1 MKTHIL
7 TPQNFQTSQWSG
19 GTTTQLYISPEGAT
33 LANRDFKL
41 RISIAK
47 VETSESSFTS
57 LPGVNRK
64 LMILEG
70 EITITHEGHYS
81 KHLKPFDVDTFKG
94 DWKTNSKGTCT
105 DFNVMTTGEQQNEMY
120 YLAMGAAMNYK
131 LKPKS
136 TCKDLFIYATSGNCT
151 LRMLGENHFFHK
163 GDLMVI
169 EDFTIPSISISSPKA
184 FGIVV
189 LEV

>member
-1 MKTHIL
+1 MKTLIR
-7 TPQNFQTSQWSG
+7 TPQDFQTSQWSG
-19 GTTTQLYISPEGAT
+19 GITTQLYISPKGAT
-33 LANRDFKL
+33 LANRDFRL
-41 RISIAK
+41 RISTAK
-47 VETSESSFTS
+47 VETSESTFTS

-70 EITITHEGHYS
+70 EITITHENHYS

-94 DWKTNSKGTCT
+94 DWKTNSKGFCT
-105 DFNVMTTGEQQNEMY
+105 DFNVMTKGEQQNEMY

-136 TCKDLFIYATSGNCT
+136 TCKDLFLYATSGNCT
-151 LRMLGENHFFHK
+151 LKILGENHFFHK
-163 GDLMVI
+163 GDLMII
-169 EDFTIPSISISSPKA
+169 EDFTIPSISISSRKA
-184 FGIVV
+184 FGIVI